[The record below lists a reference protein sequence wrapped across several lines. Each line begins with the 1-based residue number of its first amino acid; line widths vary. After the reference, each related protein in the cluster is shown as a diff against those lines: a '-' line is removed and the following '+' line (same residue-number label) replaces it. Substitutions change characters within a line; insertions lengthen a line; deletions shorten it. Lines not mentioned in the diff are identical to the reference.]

1 MAKSSLLVSQQH
13 CPHSISYVLDKGLV
27 MQWLFWAD
35 MNVLAVSCGCS
46 GQRSSTQG

>member
-13 CPHSISYVLDKGLV
+13 CPHRISNVQDQGLV
-27 MQWLFWAD
+27 VQWLFGAD